1 MQSNT
6 TKMPGMPNTF
16 PTPPKTQKDRQN
28 IAVIGSGISG
38 LASAWFLSQQHEV
51 TLFEKNDYTGGHTH
65 TVHMDHPQFGQHA
78 VDTGFIVYNEPNY
91 PHLTAM
97 LRHLNV
103 ATQAT
108 TMSFSVSINQG
119 QIEYSGDNLNTLFAQ
134 RRNLLSPGHWS
145 MLTEIVRFN
154 RIAKR
159 DLSLN
164 RQQLAQWTLGEYL
177 DHHRFSLK
185 MRNHYLLP
193 MAAAIWSCPTATMLD
208 FPASSFLQFFDN
220 HGLLNINDRPQWQTV
235 CGGSCRYVEKIL
247 AKQAFTHRLNTPIAR
262 VHPKPESHQVAVTR
276 LSGETEYFDQVV
288 LASHAD
294 QSLTMLDP
302 AWRPDFGLLK
312 AFEYQKNQAYLHTDT
327 ALMPQRKKTW
337 AAWNYLRQDGAR
349 EDRVAVTY
357 WMNRLQGIESQHP
370 LLVTL
375 NPTQAP
381 DPAKVIQTIEYD
393 HPVFSQVAMAA
404 QKRLGEIQGLHGLW
418 FAGAWTGYGFHED
431 GLRSAVDIATHFGIG
446 LPWEEGEP
454 GEKAHW
460 QAHPTTTTEPARRLD
475 WQEPTAAMVE
485 PQGLKP

>member
-1 MQSNT
+1 MNPDT
-6 TKMPGMPNTF
+6 TQPKTF
-16 PTPPKTQKDRQN
+16 PNSARHPSAPQK

-38 LASAWFLSQQHEV
+38 LASAWFLSQKHHV

-65 TVHMDHPQFGQHA
+65 TVEMDHPQFGRHA

-97 LRHLNV
+97 LRHLGV

-108 TMSFSVSINQG
+108 TMSFGVSINQG

-134 RRNLLSPGHWS
+134 RRNLLSPAHWN

-164 RQQLAQWTLGEYL
+164 RSQLAQWTLGEYL
-177 DHHRFSLK
+177 DQHKFSPK

-193 MAAAIWSCPTATMLD
+193 MAAAIWSCPTGSMLE

-220 HGLLNINDRPQWQTV
+220 HGLLNIHDRPQWQTV

-247 AKQAFTHRLNTPIAR
+247 GKQAFKHRLNTPIAR
-262 VHPKPESHQVAVTR
+262 IHPKPETQSVELTTLAGQT
-276 LSGETEYFDQVV
+276 ETFDQVV
-288 LASHAD
+288 VASHAD
-294 QSLTMLDP
+294 QSLQMIDP
-302 AWRPDFGLLK
+302 AWRPDFGLLN
-312 AFEYQKNQAYLHTDT
+312 AFEYQTNLAYLHTDL
-327 ALMPQRKKTW
+327 ALMPKRRRTW
-337 AAWNYLRQDGAR
+337 AAWNYLRQDGAN

-357 WMNRLQGIESQHP
+357 WMNRLQSIDSAQP

-381 DPAKVIQTIEYD
+381 DPAKVVKTMKYE
-393 HPVFSQVAMAA
+393 HPVFNQVAMAA

-431 GLRSAVDIATHFGIG
+431 GLRSAVHIARQFDLN
-446 LPWEEGEP
+446 LPWEAAGT
-454 GEKAHW
+454 GSV
-460 QAHPTTTTEPARRLD
+460 TTSRSGPLTSANDSESHAD
-475 WQEPTAAMVE
+475 WQTPSAAMVGAN
-485 PQGLKP
+485 GLKP